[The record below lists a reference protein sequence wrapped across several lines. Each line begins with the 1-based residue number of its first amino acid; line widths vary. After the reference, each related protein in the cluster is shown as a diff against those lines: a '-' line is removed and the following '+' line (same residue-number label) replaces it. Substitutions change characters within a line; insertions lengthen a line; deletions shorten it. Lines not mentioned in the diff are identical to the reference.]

1 MDAYANVIITTNRG
15 MMRNWLFASLFLY
28 GLMLQGCIKDAPLN
42 PEADI
47 ETVVVDPHLLTGN
60 IFVDQVNRTIT
71 LNLTNEAYESG
82 ISPLLIL
89 SKGASVKP
97 ASGTLIKFDADQDVV
112 YDVTS
117 ESGEN
122 TKRYTVKVVNI
133 GHWDFAF
140 ENWKSHST
148 DKYEYPVDEDGL
160 QLWSSGNAGVALS
173 GVPARSDAYPTRSTT
188 DGYLG
193 TKAAELVTI
202 KGTPLSELIGIR
214 LYAGSL
220 FLGNFNAS
228 QAMLNPLKATE
239 FGVPYKGLPKSFTG
253 YYKYSAGPDFIN
265 KAGQIQPGV
274 KDKCA
279 IYAVLFNGPDRLN
292 ATNIMTSD
300 QVIAM
305 AELRDGSDKANFT
318 RFDIPFV
325 YKQQAVISKNLMM
338 AIVTSSSAEGDQYR
352 GAIGSRLVV
361 DSLSIVPLL

>member
-1 MDAYANVIITTNRG
+1 MKK
-15 MMRNWLFASLFLY
+15 WLFATLSICILL
-28 GLMLQGCIKDAPLN
+28 LQGCIKDAPKN

-47 ETVVVDPHLLTGN
+47 ESVVVDPHLLTGN
-60 IFVDQVNRTIT
+60 IFIDEINRTIT

-82 ISPLLIL
+82 ISPVLTL
-89 SKGASVKP
+89 SRGATVKP
-97 ASGTLIKFDADQDVV
+97 VSGTLIKFDDDKDIV

-140 ENWKSHST
+140 ENWKIHPT
-148 DKYEYPVDEDGL
+148 DKYEYPIEEDGL
-160 QLWSSGNAGVALS
+160 QLWSSGNPGVALS
-173 GVPARSDAYPTRSTT
+173 GVPARTDAYPTRSTT
-188 DGYLG
+188 DGYSG
-193 TKAAELVTI
+193 GKAAELITI
-202 KGTPLSELIGIR
+202 KGTALSEIIGVR
-214 LYAGSL
+214 LFAGSL

-228 QAMLNPLKATE
+228 QALLNPLAATE
-239 FGVPYKGLPKSFTG
+239 FGEPYVGLPKSFIG

-265 KAGQIQPGV
+265 KAGQIQQGV
-274 KDKCA
+274 KDKCS

-292 ATNIMTSD
+292 ATNIMNSD
-300 QVIAM
+300 KIIAR
-305 AELRDGSDKANFT
+305 ADLPDGSDKSSFT

-325 YKQQAVISKNLMM
+325 YKQNAVISKNLMM

-361 DSLSIVPLL
+361 DSLKIVPLL

>member
-1 MDAYANVIITTNRG
+1 
-15 MMRNWLFASLFLY
+15 MRKRLFATLFLCIM
-28 GLMLQGCIKDAPLN
+28 LMQGCIKDAPQN

-47 ETVVVDPHLLTGN
+47 ESVTVDPHLLTGN
-60 IFVDQVNRTIT
+60 VFIDQINRTIT
-71 LNLTNEAYESG
+71 LNLTNEAYDSG
-82 ISPLLIL
+82 ISPVLTL
-89 SKGASVKP
+89 SRGASVKP
-97 ASGTLIKFDADQDVV
+97 ASGTLIKFDGDQEIV

-122 TKRYTVKVVNI
+122 TKRYAVKVVNI

-140 ENWKSHST
+140 QNWASHPT
-148 DKYEYPVDEDGL
+148 DKYEYPVEDDGL
-160 QLWSSGNAGVALS
+160 QLWSSGNPGVALS

-228 QAMLNPLKATE
+228 QAMLNPLMATE
-239 FGVPYKGLPKSFTG
+239 FGEPYKGLPKSFTG

-265 KAGQIQPGV
+265 KAGQVQPGV
-274 KDKCA
+274 KDKCS

-292 ATNIMTSD
+292 ATNIMNSD
-300 QVIAM
+300 RIIAR
-305 AELRDGSDKANFT
+305 ADLQDGSDKTNFT
-318 RFDIPFV
+318 RFDIPFL
-325 YKQQAVISKNLMM
+325 YKQGATIGKNLMM
-338 AIVTSSSAEGDQYR
+338 AIVSSSSAEGDQYR

-361 DSLSIVPLL
+361 DSLRIVPLL